1 MSRHRNRSAFR
12 AYKQLDIGTALA
24 LMFFAV
30 VGLVQ
35 TGLMLDIVDML
46 TRYKFLP
53 LAGSFA
59 AYALV
64 FASSGTRNPQHY
76 HPLEWAIVSVTAVI
90 MTAHATL
97 AEVQTLVTNTSPWS
111 SVLIMGLMVICGA
124 VLGK

>member
-1 MSRHRNRSAFR
+1 MTRHRNRSAFQ

-46 TRYKFLP
+46 TQYKFLP

-59 AYALV
+59 AYAIV

-111 SVLIMGLMVICGA
+111 SILIMGLMVVCGA